1 MININDNAIIIDKD
15 YCFSPGK
22 TLECGQVFRYEIL
35 DDKTCSVISGDK
47 YAKITENNENIVI
60 STDDT
65 DYFYKYFDLS
75 TDYKT
80 ILDKSKDMPLMAEA
94 IPNGYGIRILKQ
106 QKFETLISFIISANN
121 RIPRIRK
128 TLNLFA
134 ENLGKDMGGF
144 YAFPT
149 PAELANSSVLELGSF
164 GCGYRSNYILETA
177 KKINDGF
184 DLEKLGYLPTS
195 ELLNELQTLKGV
207 GGKVAN
213 CIALFAYNRYDTF
226 PVDTW
231 IKKLAIDVYGT
242 DAEKISAGVLTEMF
256 LETYGEY
263 AGICQQYLFFMKRKT

>member
-15 YCFSPGK
+15 YCFSPQK

-35 DDKTCSVISGDK
+35 DEKSCSVVSGDK
-47 YAKITENNENIVI
+47 YAKITENNENII
-60 STDDT
+60 ITTDDIN
-65 DYFYKYFDLS
+65 YFYNYFDLS
-75 TDYKT
+75 TDYNT
-80 ILDKSKDMPLMAEA
+80 ILDNSKNLPLMAEA
-94 IPNGYGIRILKQ
+94 IPNGYGIRMLKQ
-106 QKFETLISFIISANN
+106 LKFETLMSFIISANN

-134 ENLGKDMGGF
+134 ENLGQDMGGY

-149 PAELANSSVLELGSF
+149 PEELANSTIAKLDSF
-164 GCGYRSNYILETA
+164 GCGYRSKYILETA
-177 KKINDGF
+177 NKINDGF
-184 DLEKLGYLPTS
+184 DLEKLDCLPTT

-213 CIALFAYNRYDTF
+213 CIALFAYERYDTF

-231 IKKLAIDVYGT
+231 IKKLAIDVYGA
-242 DAEKISAGVLTEMF
+242 DAEKISPKVLTEMF
-256 LETYGEY
+256 LQTYGEY